1 MWGELLMEH
10 IAGEGGFSLS
20 GVAEVGGGGKGGT
33 RQDPG
38 PALGAQGSV
47 IHGGVGMAGRAQ
59 EWQQVVG
66 Q

>member
-1 MWGELLMEH
+1 MGLLRW
-10 IAGEGGFSLS
+10 
-20 GVAEVGGGGKGGT
+20 GGGQGGT

-38 PALGAQGSV
+38 PALGSQGSV